1 MIATGKYD
9 LDVIWTP
16 GHSPGHIC
24 LYEPRNR
31 LLFSGD
37 HILPIITPN
46 ISYRVQCGDNPLGD
60 YINALRKLQN
70 VPVAQVLPAHEEP
83 FTGLRERIRGIID
96 HHGRRKEEIR
106 NIMAGQP
113 LSAYEISLQ
122 VAWDMQGL
130 SWEKLPPLHKR
141 GAVTETIAHL
151 EHMRWEGE
159 VTRIAKEG
167 SLLYET
173 L

>member
-1 MIATGKYD
+1 
-9 LDVIWTP
+9 
-16 GHSPGHIC
+16 
-24 LYEPRNR
+24 
-31 LLFSGD
+31 
-37 HILPIITPN
+37 
-46 ISYRVQCGDNPLGD
+46 
-60 YINALRKLQN
+60 
-70 VPVAQVLPAHEEP
+70 
-83 FTGLRERIRGIID
+83 
-96 HHGRRKEEIR
+96 
-106 NIMAGQP
+106 MAGQP

-141 GAVTETIAHL
+141 RAVTETIAHL

-159 VTRIAKEG
+159 VTRITKEG